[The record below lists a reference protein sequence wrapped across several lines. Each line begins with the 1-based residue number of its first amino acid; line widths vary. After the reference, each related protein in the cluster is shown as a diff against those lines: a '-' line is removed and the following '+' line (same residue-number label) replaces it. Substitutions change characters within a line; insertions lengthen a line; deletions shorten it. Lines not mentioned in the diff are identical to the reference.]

1 MPLALSQCVEVEAA
15 VFSHDFTLKV
25 DNLTRIIRH
34 VMAQKI
40 THLDIADKTNALA
53 VFFLRYWQMESS
65 GDLSDLRL
73 EQFTTR
79 ETGVL
84 CLPLLHQC

>member
-1 MPLALSQCVEVEAA
+1 MLTEDLA
-15 VFSHDFTLKV
+15 LKV

-34 VMAQKI
+34 VMTQKI
-40 THLDIADKTNALA
+40 THLDIADETNALA

-65 GDLSDLRL
+65 GDLSDLWL
-73 EQFTTR
+73 EQFTTG